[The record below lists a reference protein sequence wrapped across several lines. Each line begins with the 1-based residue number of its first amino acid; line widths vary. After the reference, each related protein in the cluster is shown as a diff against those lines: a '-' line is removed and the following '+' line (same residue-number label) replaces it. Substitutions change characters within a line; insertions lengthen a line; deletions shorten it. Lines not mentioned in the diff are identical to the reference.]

1 LDTASSIGHFAVMGH
16 AVLPLAA
23 AFTVLP
29 AVVGTKVTAIPRSA
43 ARIDLRI
50 RLALEVIAFSLSPQ

>member
-1 LDTASSIGHFAVMGH
+1 MGH

>member
-1 LDTASSIGHFAVMGH
+1 MGH

-29 AVVGTKVTAIPRSA
+29 VVVGTKVTAIPSSA